1 MDKEK
6 DHEPEDFVFVE
17 DPDQAGTL
25 EATLNWLT
33 PTDYDGDGSEYR
45 KHVGIR
51 APGTAD
57 WLFEHHDFKSW
68 SSSTDRNLLWI
79 KGVPGSGKSILA
91 SSVIERPRS
100 IDGLIVA
107 YFFFRRIIPSNC
119 TFASMV
125 RDIIAQISVQ
135 VPDIRQLVR
144 TFMETHSNV
153 DSISNPELWKLFVS
167 VVSTLPRVCL
177 VVDAWDE
184 ILPGEESLLATTL
197 LELVSASAG
206 SVKLL
211 ITSRPLLENLI
222 RDFNP
227 LIVRLSSTVI
237 GPDVSTYIKYRL
249 QTQSQRFHTS
259 DEQDLIHE
267 HLSKSLFLHA
277 SLMLDEIVKSPAPVH
292 ELLKRIPS
300 SLADLY
306 GSVLRQYA
314 AEFENGDK
322 MQRLLFPWILHC
334 FRPLRLVELAHI
346 SLFYKLFEDVSV
358 AKAAI
363 RKCCGPLI
371 EIRKDETVHVCHH
384 SFAEFLLGS
393 EFIDVEDG
401 EGGFTQVNDV
411 GSHKTLAITCLRYL
425 LSNVLASIKTEDY
438 WGSVSR
444 DQPEKDP
451 FLQYSSQYWQNH
463 VVHVSAPDDEI
474 FKLLDRLLRDD
485 SHELKAW
492 TKISKLSKSL
502 KASDLRRLHIA
513 AHFGLTAYVEYL
525 LCNGLDVHNQ
535 ANKLSRT
542 ALMFAVERGHPETAL
557 LLLAHGASTESTD
570 IRGMSAVHLAVVG
583 NHVQCLEALISSG
596 ANPACLI
603 GPGSDESFE
612 SLLGSDNDEPRQFM
626 CNLPGSPR
634 ARDTNRRLA
643 GCSVIQ
649 LACRM
654 GFDEVV
660 KVLLPLF
667 DTETRASISLNWAA
681 EGGHADVL
689 RTLLEYPELRENIDS
704 KNQEGNTAIFAACR
718 ALRVQATKV
727 LLSYGADPRIGCTDS
742 AGRAE
747 YYLKRARN
755 DVHEGLTP
763 LHAWAGLGSDTA
775 EWPKTSQG
783 AASHELLSCR
793 DYIAIGEM
801 LLERGADP
809 NAATSQ
815 GQTALFQWPKK
826 TTGDGCQSAFISL
839 LLRYGA
845 DSAARDKL
853 GATPLHMMTGLE
865 EEVPAVSLLAADG
878 ADINATRSD
887 GRSPIHMICG
897 QRDAQ
902 PTSLYGLQALGAHF
916 NKQDVNGDTP
926 LHLAIKSWSQR
937 IGPQD
942 IEASLVELLKHSDST
957 IRNSI
962 GETALFN
969 VISGNSWLSSKMMID
984 KLMESGAELEARNNH
999 GRTVF
1004 LEACRF
1010 RDTAISEFLRRDA
1023 NIRAQDEE
1031 GRGCLHLLLGAPAY
1045 DSNVFAPKT
1054 RDIVQLVTLLCTNGA
1069 RPDAVDRFGNTIFH
1083 EAASNAK
1090 PTHFKET
1097 ESLRGLKALLEL
1109 RYIGPTRLLQ
1119 DRVNYLGQSPLHS
1132 AARRPKA
1139 GSFMSD
1145 TDAVEVIWFD
1155 FLLSPEVDLQANA
1168 ADLAGVTPLHLSAP
1182 ICEARV
1188 WRLLEAG
1195 ADAACPAKNRRVPLH
1210 EAATGNVNSLAILC
1224 QKMMEADLSLDF
1236 ADDNGETP
1244 LHEAARAGNLQA
1256 VKILVKSGADIARK
1270 NKKGLTA
1277 LQIAMSVP
1285 LGTSDG
1291 DVESMAVDS
1300 VLESYQR
1307 RRSFHAHRGNL
1318 FGYHDKSFD
1327 IFLKLLARPDPLGI
1341 ANFLASYGTPMI
1353 PILSKTEASGAV
1365 EAADKGKS
1373 EITATM
1379 NSGGQQDANTGD
1391 QNQGSGESESKI
1403 RMLLVAILKR
1413 QYDSIIEILETGID
1427 LTGPI
1432 FYHDESILHALVR
1445 AGSHAVLEVMAPFI
1459 KDINDIKPPLLH
1471 VAVDRRE
1478 INVDVIDL
1486 LLNIG
1491 ADPNMTHKNMP
1502 NASRVVFPFFKPYED
1517 HTVIQ
1522 KLATGHFWWH
1532 WRALR
1537 MLAMRGS
1544 NLTTAH
1550 SLGYEYV
1557 DLCETNERRGINAGP
1572 YGRLCKEVITEIAPV
1587 PEPEY
1592 NPMTD
1597 LIPAITRGD
1606 LEAVRAMLEAGT
1618 DPNARYEDASS
1629 GAELLPLKACAE
1641 AWEQSILEHEQGHEE
1656 IPAIMTLLLKYGASP
1671 YKDDAFHHVCA
1682 NNAPV
1687 KPFLD
1692 AGVDINAR
1700 GYSGMTPLLSAC
1712 SWYGYVPQGLR
1723 DIFALE
1729 LLEAGADVNAQD
1741 ENGQTPLHKTI
1752 VSECHLHTPQVVHAL
1767 LRAGADTSL
1776 KDSEGHDAFFY
1787 LIRQRDDDCMYYKHE
1802 MAYDFLGRGADALG
1816 LGDEDGQ
1823 NNLHV
1828 VLRNLGLLENS
1839 SSTTRELEY
1848 LVKTFHILLDKAC
1861 DRNARD
1867 SKGNTPVFCFVET
1880 TVQGMADPGRRDLE
1894 WHRQFLKQFDLR
1906 AINNDGD
1913 TLLHVV
1919 ARGSPN
1925 LIRRGTLFG
1934 SHSSGCHQDRDG
1946 AELFGLLVEMGVDPT
1961 AENGEG
1967 LSSLD
1972 VAASHDRQDILKLFA
1987 DND

>member
-6 DHEPEDFVFVE
+6 DPKSEDFVFVE
-17 DPDQAGTL
+17 DPGIVPSQYASCDSTTDLISDQARTL
-25 EATLNWLT
+25 EATLDWLT
-33 PTDYDGDGSEYR
+33 PTDYDGDGSEYH
-45 KHVGIR
+45 KHAGIKV
-51 APGTAD
+51 PGTSD
-57 WLFEHHDFKSW
+57 WLFEHHDFQSW
-68 SSSTDRNLLWI
+68 SSSTDRDLLWI

-91 SSVIERPRS
+91 SSVIERLRS
-100 IDGLIVA
+100 IDGSIVA

-125 RDIIAQISVQ
+125 RDIIAQIAIQ
-135 VPDIRQLVR
+135 VPDTRQLVR
-144 TFMETHSNV
+144 KFMETHSNV

-184 ILPGEESLLATTL
+184 ILPGEELLLASTL
-197 LELVSASAG
+197 LELVSAGAG

-211 ITSRPLLENLI
+211 ISSRPLSLLENLI

-227 LIVRLSSTVI
+227 LIVRLSSTMI

-249 QTQSQRFHTS
+249 QTQSQRCHTS

-267 HLSKSLFLHA
+267 TLSKSLFLHA
-277 SLMLDEIVKSPAPVH
+277 SLTLDEIVKSSTSVY
-292 ELLKRIPS
+292 ELLQRIPS

-306 GSVLRQYA
+306 GSILRQYA

-322 MQRLLFPWILHC
+322 MQRLLLPWILHC
-334 FRPLRLVELAHI
+334 FRPLRLVQLAHV
-346 SLFYKLFEDVSV
+346 SLFYKLFDDVSV

-363 RKCCGPLI
+363 RRCCGPLL
-371 EIRKDETVHVCHH
+371 EVRKDETVHVCHH

-393 EFIDVEDG
+393 DFIDVEDG
-401 EGGFTQVNDV
+401 ESGFTQVNDV
-411 GSHKTLAITCLRYL
+411 GSHKTLAMTCLRYL
-425 LSNVLASIKTEDY
+425 LSGVLASIKIEDY
-438 WGSVSR
+438 WGRVSS
-444 DQPEKDP
+444 DQSEMDP

-463 VVHVSAPDDEI
+463 VARVSAPDDEV

-492 TKISKLSKSL
+492 TKISKLSKPL
-502 KASDLRRLHIA
+502 KDGDLRRLHIA
-513 AHFGLTAYVEYL
+513 AHFGLTGYIEYL
-525 LCNGLDVHNQ
+525 LCNGLDVHCQ
-535 ANKLSRT
+535 ANKLGRT

-557 LLLAHGASTESTD
+557 ILLANGASTESTD
-570 IRGMSAVHLAVVG
+570 IRGMTAVHLAVVG
-583 NHVQCLEALISSG
+583 NHVKCLEVLIVSG
-596 ANPACLI
+596 ANLARLI
-603 GPGSDESFE
+603 GPRSDESFE
-612 SLLGSDNDEPRQFM
+612 
-626 CNLPGSPR
+626 
-634 ARDTNRRLA
+634 ARDTNRDLS
-643 GCSVIQ
+643 GCSAIQ

-654 GFDEVV
+654 GFNEVV

-667 DTETRASISLNWAA
+667 DTETRASISLHWAA

-689 RTLLEYPELRENIDS
+689 QTLLEYPEIRENIDS
-704 KNQEGNTAIFAACR
+704 KNQEGNTALSAACR
-718 ALRVQATKV
+718 AHRTQATKV
-727 LLSYGADPRIGCTDS
+727 LLSYGADPRIACTNS
-742 AGRAE
+742 ASRDE
-747 YYLKRARN
+747 YYLKRARS

-763 LHAWAGLGSDTA
+763 LHAWAGLGSDTP
-775 EWPKTSQG
+775 EWDKTSQG
-783 AASHELLSCR
+783 AASHELLSFR
-793 DYIAIGEM
+793 DYIAIGEV

-809 NAATSQ
+809 NAVTSQ

-826 TTGDGCQSAFISL
+826 TTGDGCQTAFVSL

-845 DSAARDKL
+845 DSAVRDKL

-865 EEVPAVSLLAADG
+865 EELPAVSLLAADG
-878 ADINATRSD
+878 ADINAARSD
-887 GRSPIHMICG
+887 GRSPLHMICG

-902 PTSLYGLQALGAHF
+902 PMSLRGLQALGAHF

-937 IGPQD
+937 IGSQD
-942 IEASLVELLKHSDST
+942 IEASLAELLKHSDPT
-957 IRNSI
+957 IRNNL
-962 GETALFN
+962 GETALFS
-969 VISGNSWLSSKMMID
+969 VPSGNSWQSSKMMID
-984 KLMESGAELEARNNH
+984 KLIESGAELEARNNH

-1010 RDTAISEFLRRDA
+1010 RDTAISEFLSRDA
-1023 NIRAQDEE
+1023 DIQAQDED
-1031 GRGCLHLLLGAPAY
+1031 GKGCLHLLLGAPAY

-1054 RDIVQLVTLLCTNGA
+1054 RKMAQFVTLLCTNGA

-1090 PTHFKET
+1090 PTHFKEA
-1097 ESLRGLKALLEL
+1097 ESLRGLKALLKL
-1109 RYIGPTRLLQ
+1109 RYIGPNRLLQ

-1132 AARRPKA
+1132 AARRPKV

-1145 TDAVEVIWFD
+1145 TDAVEVTWFD
-1155 FLLSPEVDLQANA
+1155 FLLSPEVDLQVNA
-1168 ADLAGVTPLHLSAP
+1168 PDLAGVMPLHFAAP

-1195 ADAACPAKNRRVPLH
+1195 ADAACPAKNGRVPLH

-1224 QKMMEADLSLDF
+1224 QKMMESDLSVDF
-1236 ADDNGETP
+1236 TDDNGETP

-1256 VKILVKSGADIARK
+1256 VKILVKSGADITRT

-1277 LQIAMSVP
+1277 LQIAISIP
-1285 LGTSDG
+1285 LEKSDR
-1291 DVESMAVDS
+1291 DVESMAADS

-1327 IFLKLLARPDPLGI
+1327 VFLKQLARPDPVGI
-1341 ANFLASYGTPMI
+1341 ANFLANYGTPII
-1353 PILSKTEASGAV
+1353 PILSGTKASGAV
-1365 EAADKGKS
+1365 EAADEGQSKN
-1373 EITATM
+1373 TATM
-1379 NSGGQQDANTGD
+1379 NSGGQQDTNPGD
-1391 QNQGSGESESKI
+1391 QDQGSGESDSKI
-1403 RMLLVAILKR
+1403 HTLLAAILKR
-1413 QYDSIIEILETGID
+1413 QYDSITEILKSGID
-1427 LTGPI
+1427 LTEPI
-1432 FYHDESILHALVR
+1432 FYHDESILHTLVR
-1445 AGSHAVLEVMAPFI
+1445 GGSHAVLEVMAPFI
-1459 KDINDIKPPLLH
+1459 KDINGIKPPLLH

-1478 INVDVIDL
+1478 INIDVIDL
-1486 LLNIG
+1486 LLKIG
-1491 ADPNMTHKNMP
+1491 ADPNMSYKNIP

-1517 HTVIQ
+1517 HTVMQ

-1532 WRALR
+1532 SRALR
-1537 MLAMRGS
+1537 LLAMRGG
-1544 NLTTAH
+1544 NLATTN
-1550 SLGYEYV
+1550 SVGYTYV
-1557 DLCETNERRGINAGP
+1557 DLCETDERRGINAGP
-1572 YGRLCKEVITEIAPV
+1572 YGRLCKEVITEIEPV

-1597 LIPAITRGD
+1597 MIPAITRGD

-1618 DPNARYEDASS
+1618 DPNARYEGASS
-1629 GAELLPLKACAE
+1629 GGEILPLKACAE
-1641 AWEQSILEHEQGHEE
+1641 AWEQSIMEHEQGHKE
-1656 IPAIMTLLLKYGASP
+1656 IPDIMTLLLKHGASP

-1729 LLEAGADVNAQD
+1729 LIKAGADVNVQD
-1741 ENGQTPLHKTI
+1741 ESGQTPLHKTI
-1752 VSECHLHTPQVVHAL
+1752 LSECHLQTPQVVDAL
-1767 LRAGADTSL
+1767 LGLGADTSL
-1776 KDSEGHDAFFY
+1776 KDSEEHDAFFY
-1787 LIRQRDDDCMYYKHE
+1787 LIRQHGDDCMYYKHE
-1802 MAYDFLGRGADALG
+1802 MAYDFLDRGADALG
-1816 LGDEDGQ
+1816 VGDEDGQ

-1848 LVKTFHILLDKAC
+1848 LVKTFHVLLDKAC
-1861 DRNARD
+1861 DRNVRD
-1867 SKGNTPVFCFVET
+1867 AKGNTPVFCFIET
-1880 TVQGMADPGRRDLE
+1880 IVQGMADPERHDIE
-1894 WHRQFLKQFDLR
+1894 WYRQFLKQFDLR
-1906 AINNDGD
+1906 AINDVGD
-1913 TLLHVV
+1913 TLLHIV

-1925 LIRRGTLFG
+1925 LIGRGTLFG
-1934 SHSSGCHQDRDG
+1934 SHPSSGRQDKDV